1 MGFLECVAIVVKTKL
16 IFVMYKIIF
25 YFSRENWSLPLK
37 PEQAT
42 DGWVT
47 A

>member
-1 MGFLECVAIVVKTKL
+1 MWAIVVKTKL
-16 IFVMYKIIF
+16 IIVMYKIIF
-25 YFSRENWSLPLK
+25 YFSRENWSLPKL
-37 PEQAT
+37 EQAT